1 MNFHFFSAWP
11 FLGIH
16 CFAYGLC
23 PTDDRSY
30 VRRPSAFSTIGLGM
44 MAFMKGVRRRFSSI
58 NDEEIDYIR
67 MSVGTEKNTMANIEE
82 TRPNIRRSTI
92 SAESGRRAPPSGI
105 INNLPRNRASSFQM
119 NMLKRRVNFDS
130 VKRVRFADQQGS
142 DENETSEIGERIA
155 RKLKKRLIERKLR
168 QEVCL
173 VTKSRNESERSI
185 RNERR
190 SILVRRPSTFD
201 QPSTCPVSD
210 RPHLIKQILGTDWR
224 RRF

>member
-1 MNFHFFSAWP
+1 MKNIIIELGIPDSIFKLFNMQLVNFHFFYSAWP

-82 TRPNIRRSTI
+82 TKPNMRRSTI
-92 SAESGRRAPPSGI
+92 SAESSCPGVPPSGI
-105 INNLPRNRASSFQM
+105 ITNLRRDRASSFQM
-119 NMLKRRVNFDS
+119 NMLKRRVNFEP
-130 VKRVRFADQQGS
+130 VKRVRFADQQES

-155 RKLKKRLIERKLR
+155 RKLKKRLVERKLR
-168 QEVCL
+168 QEV
-173 VTKSRNESERSI
+173 SN
-185 RNERR
+185 
-190 SILVRRPSTFD
+190 
-201 QPSTCPVSD
+201 
-210 RPHLIKQILGTDWR
+210 
-224 RRF
+224 

>member
-1 MNFHFFSAWP
+1 MVEKYHYRVKDSIFVNFSSAWP

-82 TRPNIRRSTI
+82 TKPNMRRSTI
-92 SAESGRRAPPSGI
+92 TAESSRRAQPSGI
-105 INNLPRNRASSFQM
+105 LNNLRKRDRAASFQM
-119 NMLKRRVNFDS
+119 NMLKRRVNFEP
-130 VKRVRFADQQGS
+130 VKRVRFADQQES

-155 RKLKKRLIERKLR
+155 RKLKKRLLERKLR

-173 VTKSRNESERSI
+173 VITSWSESWR
-185 RNERR
+185 
-190 SILVRRPSTFD
+190 STFNHK
-201 QPSTCPVSD
+201 TV
-210 RPHLIKQILGTDWR
+210 H
-224 RRF
+224 F

>member
-1 MNFHFFSAWP
+1 MINAYSAWP

-82 TRPNIRRSTI
+82 TKPSNLRRSTI
-92 SAESGRRAPPSGI
+92 SAESSRTSAGRSGI
-105 INNLPRNRASSFQM
+105 INDPRARDRASSFQM
-119 NMLKRRVNFDS
+119 NMLQRRVNFQP
-130 VKRVRFADQQGS
+130 VKRVRFADQQES
-142 DENETSEIGERIA
+142 DENETSEIGERVA

-168 QEVCL
+168 QEV
-173 VTKSRNESERSI
+173 
-185 RNERR
+185 
-190 SILVRRPSTFD
+190 F
-201 QPSTCPVSD
+201 
-210 RPHLIKQILGTDWR
+210 
-224 RRF
+224 

>member
-1 MNFHFFSAWP
+1 MFVNFSSAWP

-82 TRPNIRRSTI
+82 TKPNMRRSTI
-92 SAESGRRAPPSGI
+92 TAESSRRAQPSGI
-105 INNLPRNRASSFQM
+105 LNNLRKRDRAASFQM
-119 NMLKRRVNFDS
+119 NMLKRRVNFEP
-130 VKRVRFADQQGS
+130 VKRVRFADQQES

-155 RKLKKRLIERKLR
+155 RKLKKRLLERKLR

-173 VTKSRNESERSI
+173 FITSLSESGRSI
-185 RNERR
+185 RNER
-190 SILVRRPSTFD
+190 PSTFD
-201 QPSTCPVSD
+201 LLLEPSTCLVFHC
-210 RPHLIKQILGTDWR
+210 PHLIKKNLGTDWR